1 MCVFCSSH
9 RPAQSGLGEIQIMDK
24 RLLFVFITGA
34 QFSVAFAQ
42 TLQYYFVNVSLDWT
56 SAQSVCRRDYTDLA
70 TIETT
75 ADVDAVLSTASNY
88 TGKAW
93 IGLYD
98 ELYNSWKWSL
108 DDSSFYGDGEYTFR
122 NWYPGSPND
131 LYGPQLCVR
140 LISVSDP
147 LRRWDDRQ
155 CSDVR
160 MFVCYNGT
168 VDGTPSFVLSNVS
181 LNWTEA
187 QMFCR
192 KNYVDL
198 ASIRNQTEN
207 DLISALI
214 SSADVWIG
222 LYRDKLWS
230 DGSLSPF
237 QHWADGQPGSD
248 SGVQCAA
255 TEFGSG
261 RWYDESCSQSLPFIC
276 YKKIPPNTE
285 GLRASGQDESSI
297 TLQWNKINNSTSFVL
312 QFNGSETN
320 ISSPD
325 GDGPVNYTVSSLT
338 AGTRYTFTLFSVF
351 ENVRSSGVSIVAA
364 TAPQN
369 PEDFRPATQDES
381 SITLQWNKINN
392 STSFVLQFN
401 GSETNISS
409 PDGDGPVTHTV
420 SSLTAGT
427 RYTFTLFSV
436 FESIRSSGVSIVAA
450 TGPNYVVAMD
460 MQLDSLT
467 ELSESEINDAL
478 AEFFKGQGIQPQFNL
493 KVRLAAP

>member
-1 MCVFCSSH
+1 
-9 RPAQSGLGEIQIMDK
+9 MDK
-24 RLLFVFITGA
+24 RLLFIFITGA
-34 QFSVAFAQ
+34 QLSIAFAQ
-42 TLQYYFVNVSLDWT
+42 TRQYYFVNVSLDWT

-75 ADVDAVLSTASNY
+75 ADVDAVLNTMSNY

-108 DDSSFYGDGEYTFR
+108 DESSFYGDGEYTFR

-140 LISVSDP
+140 LISDNTVSS
-147 LRRWDDRQ
+147 RRWDDRQ

-207 DLISALI
+207 DLIGALI
-214 SSADVWIG
+214 SSGDIWIG

-237 QHWADGQPGSD
+237 QHWADGQPS
-248 SGVQCAA
+248 SEPGVQCAA
-255 TEFGSG
+255 TDFVSGS
-261 RWYDESCSQSLPFIC
+261 WYDEGCSQSLPFIC
-276 YKKIPPNTE
+276 YKQIPPNAK
-285 GLRASGQDESSI
+285 GFRASKQDESSI
-297 TLQWNKINNSTSFVL
+297 SLQWNKININTSFVL

-320 ISSPD
+320 IRAPD

-338 AGTRYTFTLFSVF
+338 AGTKYTFSLFSVF

-392 STSFVLQFN
+392 STNFVLQFN
-401 GSETNISS
+401 GSETNVRA
-409 PDGDGPVTHTV
+409 PDGFGPVKHTV

-427 RYTFTLFSV
+427 RYTFSLFSV
-436 FESIRSSGVSIVAA
+436 FENIRSSGVSIVEA

-467 ELSESEINDAL
+467 ELSELEINDAL
-478 AEFFKGQGIQPQFNL
+478 AEFFKRQGIQPQFNL